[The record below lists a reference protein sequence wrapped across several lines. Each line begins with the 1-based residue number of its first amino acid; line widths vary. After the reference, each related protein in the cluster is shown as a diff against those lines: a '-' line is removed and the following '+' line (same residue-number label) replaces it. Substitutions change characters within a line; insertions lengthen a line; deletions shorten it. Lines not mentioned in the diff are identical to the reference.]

1 MELVLI
7 IYSITMTALFTLLA
21 LFTSLVIWT
30 YLKKEDN

>member
-1 MELVLI
+1 MELILI